1 MMTESVVNPKHFVL
15 VHGAC
20 HGAWSWYRVVPLL
33 RAVGHRVTALD
44 MAACGIHPKRVEEI
58 DSFSD
63 YCEPLIEFMEALP
76 LDEKVVLVGHSMG
89 GLCISI
95 AMEMFPQKI
104 AVAIFIAAFMP
115 SPHVDVHA
123 IFEESNKYQG
133 SFMDSEFSFKEE
145 GQDKQPTSIVF
156 GSKFLST
163 TMYQLSPPEDLTLA
177 FMLARPTRLYGDTD
191 WLKGTILTT
200 ENYGSITRAY
210 IVTEKD
216 YEFQKWMTE
225 INPADE
231 VQIIS
236 GSDHMVMFSKPKELS
251 YFLQEIAQNYYC

>member
-1 MMTESVVNPKHFVL
+1 MMKPKHFVL

-33 RAVGHRVTALD
+33 RAMGHRVTALD
-44 MAACGIHPKRVEEI
+44 MAASGVHPKRVEEI
-58 DSFSD
+58 HSFSD

-104 AVAIFIAAFMP
+104 VVAIFVAAFMP
-115 SPHVDVHA
+115 SLHVDVHA
-123 IFEESNKYQG
+123 IFKESHKHQG
-133 SFMDSEFSFKEE
+133 SFMDSEFSFKEG

-156 GSKFLST
+156 GSNFLST
-163 TMYQLSPPEDLTLA
+163 TLYQLSPPEDLTLA
-177 FMLARPTRLYGDTD
+177 SMLVRPIGLYEDKD
-191 WLKGTILTT
+191 WLKETVLTA
-200 ENYGSITRAY
+200 ENYGSVARAY
-210 IVTEKD
+210 IVAEKD
-216 YEFQKWMTE
+216 NILKEEFQKWMIE
-225 INPADE
+225 NNPTDE

-251 YFLQEIAQNYYC
+251 SFLQEIAQKSYC